1 MICPRCNTV
10 INDNVTVCPSCG
22 AELAGNNGYNNS
34 DNTGYENSY
43 NNSYNNGY
51 NSGYNNGYN
60 NQNPNYNVP
69 VPPYG
74 NNYQYQQDMIPNQPP
89 KKSYKWVIFLI
100 IGIVLLLMIAA
111 VVAFFWIKGIFG
123 GNISQNPRPPYGSD
137 ITGFSQFEHNNQNGE
152 EENRQ
157 AEEQIRHE
165 TEVKTTDEAEEQARK
180 EDAERKAE
188 EARKEAEKREAEEKA
203 RREAE
208 EREAEERAK
217 REEEA
222 RRNKRLVIATGG
234 LNLRSQPSTNSNSR
248 GIIPDGSIITVNSE
262 YDGWVYTTYDGIT
275 GWCSAEFLFVPTEYN
290 YEILYSARVTSQ
302 AGVELIA
309 PDHMVGS
316 RNAKTTIPYDHVVY
330 VYIVN
335 GNRAF
340 VSYNNI
346 YGWCDTYDLQRRY

>member
-10 INDNVTVCPSCG
+10 INDNIAVCPSCG
-22 AELAGNNGYNNS
+22 AELARNNG
-34 DNTGYENSY
+34 
-43 NNSYNNGY
+43 YNNGY
-51 NSGYNNGYN
+51 NSGYNNGYYK
-60 NQNPNYNVP
+60 QNANYNAP

-74 NNYQYQQDMIPNQPP
+74 NNFQYQQNMMPDQP
-89 KKSYKWVIFLI
+89 KKKSRKWVVFLI
-100 IGIVLLLMIAA
+100 IGILALLVTA
-111 VVAFFWIKGIFG
+111 VVVFLLWIKG
-123 GNISQNPRPPYGSD
+123 NSD
-137 ITGFSQFEHNNQNGE
+137 KNNQNHQLPQGVEVIDPAQLEREKQAE
-152 EENRQ
+152 EEAKRQ
-157 AEEQIRHE
+157 AEEEAKR
-165 TEVKTTDEAEEQARK
+165 EAEEQAR
-180 EDAERKAE
+180 RE
-188 EARKEAEKREAEEKA
+188 EEEREAEEKA

-208 EREAEERAK
+208 ERARREEEERAK

-275 GWCSAEFLFVPTEYN
+275 GWCSAEFLFVPTEYD
-290 YEILYSARVTSQ
+290 YEILYSARVTSK